1 MLRRF
6 TKRIYVRLPGRE
18 ARLDML
24 LKLLARQDI
33 SYNITTLQHYHIIT
47 LSRQHNDLSSHEVHQ
62 VAQLTQGYSGSD
74 LASLARWSREE
85 KWPRVCVMNVSVFT
99 ETQHTAPSAS

>member
-24 LKLLARQDI
+24 LKLLA
-33 SYNITTLQHYHIIT
+33 
-47 LSRQHNDLSSHEVHQ
+47 RQHNDLSSHEVHQ

-74 LASLARWSREE
+74 LASLARWSRE
-85 KWPRVCVMNVSVFT
+85 KWPLCVFHGDVCVT
-99 ETQHTAPSAS
+99 ETPHTAPSAS

>member
-24 LKLLARQDI
+24 LKLLA
-33 SYNITTLQHYHIIT
+33 
-47 LSRQHNDLSSHEVHQ
+47 RQHNDLSSHEVHQ

-74 LASLARWSREE
+74 LASLARWSRE
-85 KWPRVCVMNVSVFT
+85 KWPRVFHGHVCIT
-99 ETQHTAPSAS
+99 EMPPTAPSAS

>member
-24 LKLLARQDI
+24 LKLLA
-33 SYNITTLQHYHIIT
+33 
-47 LSRQHNDLSSHEVHQ
+47 RQHNDLSSHEVHQ

-74 LASLARWSREE
+74 LASLARWSRE
-85 KWPRVCVMNVSVFT
+85 KWPRECFMEMLLFT
-99 ETQHTAPSAS
+99 EMPPTAPSAS

>member
-24 LKLLARQDI
+24 LKLLA
-33 SYNITTLQHYHIIT
+33 
-47 LSRQHNDLSSHEVHQ
+47 RQHNDLSSHEVHQ

-74 LASLARWSREE
+74 LASLARWSKEE
-85 KWPRVCVMNVSVFT
+85 KWPRVFHGDVCVT
-99 ETQHTAPSAS
+99 EMPPTAPSAS

>member
-24 LKLLARQDI
+24 LKLLARQDT
-33 SYNITTLQHYHIIT
+33 SYNITTLSLYP

-85 KWPRVCVMNVSVFT
+85 KWPRV
-99 ETQHTAPSAS
+99 